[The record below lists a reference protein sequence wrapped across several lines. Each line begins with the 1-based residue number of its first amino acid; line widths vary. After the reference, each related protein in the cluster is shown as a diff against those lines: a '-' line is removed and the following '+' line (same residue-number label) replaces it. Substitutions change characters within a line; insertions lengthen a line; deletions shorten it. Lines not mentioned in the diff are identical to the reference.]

1 MRAARIEDGA
11 VVDIWEVSSL
21 TSYEGMTLIEVE
33 DTVIM
38 GASYDGTTFTNPTET
53 FTAEEIQATTNA
65 VSKAYL
71 RSTDWYITRH
81 AETAVA
87 VPADVTTA
95 REAAREAIV

>member
-1 MRAARIEDGA
+1 MRAARIEDGIVA
-11 VVDIWEVSSL
+11 DIWEVHSL
-21 TSYEGMTLIEVE
+21 TAFEGMTLIEVE

-65 VSKAYL
+65 TSQAYL
-71 RSTDWYITRH
+71 ASTDWYITRH

-95 REAAREAIV
+95 RAAAREAIV

>member
-87 VPADVTTA
+87 VPEEITTA
-95 REAAREAIV
+95 RASAREAIV

>member
-71 RSTDWYITRH
+71 RSTDWYTTRH